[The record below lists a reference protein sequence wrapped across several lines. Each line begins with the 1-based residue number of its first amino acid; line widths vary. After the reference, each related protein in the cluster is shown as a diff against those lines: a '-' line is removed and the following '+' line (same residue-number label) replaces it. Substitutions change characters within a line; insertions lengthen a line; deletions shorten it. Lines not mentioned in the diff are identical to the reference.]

1 MVIMPEGTDRETA
14 ELGILG
20 ELCGSMLPRDVIVD
34 TPDSFARA
42 IDDVGSVQHSVRED
56 GVMLYG

>member
-1 MVIMPEGTDRETA
+1 MMPEGTDCRATTIEVLV
-14 ELGILG
+14 EMR
-20 ELCGSMLPRDVIVD
+20 GSMLPKDVIVN

-42 IDDVGSVQHSVRED
+42 VDDVGSVQHSVRKH